1 MFKADKSFFEIF
13 PNAKLGVVVIKNMDN
28 TKNSDEIITLL
39 ENANEEA
46 KKYLVNEQ
54 LSENEVIKVYRE
66 AYTKFKT
73 KKGARSSI
81 EALLKRVKQGKP
93 VGNINPLVD
102 IYNSAS
108 LKFGLPCGAEDIDT
122 FKGDLE
128 LTITSGGDDFYPLG
142 DDKNEPTLDGELCY
156 KDELGAVC
164 RCFNWRDG
172 VRTMITEN
180 TKNAFIIMELIDE
193 NRENVLNEALDY
205 IVENSKKYTLG
216 DANKYILDRENSS
229 LEL

>member
-128 LTITSGGDDFYPLG
+128 LTITSEGDDFYPLG

-172 VRTMITEN
+172 VRTMITES

>member
-122 FKGDLE
+122 HLKV
-128 LTITSGGDDFYPLG
+128 I
-142 DDKNEPTLDGELCY
+142 
-156 KDELGAVC
+156 
-164 RCFNWRDG
+164 
-172 VRTMITEN
+172 
-180 TKNAFIIMELIDE
+180 
-193 NRENVLNEALDY
+193 
-205 IVENSKKYTLG
+205 
-216 DANKYILDRENSS
+216 
-229 LEL
+229 

>member
-28 TKNSDEIITLL
+28 TKNSDEIVTLL

-172 VRTMITEN
+172 IRTMITEN

>member
-1 MFKADKSFFEIF
+1 MFKVNKSFFEIF

-128 LTITSGGDDFYPLG
+128 LTITSGGDDFYPLD

-172 VRTMITEN
+172 VRTMITES

>member
-122 FKGDLE
+122 FKGNLE

-172 VRTMITEN
+172 VRTMITES
-180 TKNAFIIMELIDE
+180 TKNAFVIMELIDE

>member
-1 MFKADKSFFEIF
+1 MFKVNKSFFEIF

>member
-1 MFKADKSFFEIF
+1 MFKANESFFELF
-13 PNAKLGVVVIKNMDN
+13 PNAKLGVVILKDIDN
-28 TKNSDEIITLL
+28 TKTIDEVINLL

-93 VGNINPLVD
+93 VGSINTLVD
-102 IYNSAS
+102 IYNAAS

-122 FKGDLE
+122 FKGDLL
-128 LTITSGGDDFYPLG
+128 LTITSGGDDFFPLG

-156 KDELGAVC
+156 KDDLGAVC

-180 TKNAFIIMELIDE
+180 TKNGFIIMELLDT
-193 NRENVLNEALDY
+193 NRLDTLNEALDF
-205 IVENSKKYTLG
+205 IISNSEKFVNAK
-216 DANKYILDRENSS
+216 ASKYILDKTNNLIEF
-229 LEL
+229 

>member
-1 MFKADKSFFEIF
+1 MCIRDR
-13 PNAKLGVVVIKNMDN
+13 
-28 TKNSDEIITLL
+28 
-39 ENANEEA
+39 
-46 KKYLVNEQ
+46 
-54 LSENEVIKVYRE
+54 YRE

-172 VRTMITEN
+172 VRTMITES

>member
-172 VRTMITEN
+172 VRTMITES

>member
-1 MFKADKSFFEIF
+1 MFKAEKSFFELF
-13 PNAKLGVVVIKNMDN
+13 PNAKLGIVLVKNMDN
-28 TKNSDEIITLL
+28 TNNCDEIISLL
-39 ENANEEA
+39 EDANKEA
-46 KKYLVNEQ
+46 IKYIPNDQ

-66 AYTKFKT
+66 AYQKFKT

-81 EALLKRVKQGKP
+81 EALLKRVKQRKE
-93 VGNINPLVD
+93 VGSINPLVD

-122 FKGDLE
+122 FKGDLL

-156 KDELGAVC
+156 KDEIGAVC

-193 NRENVLNEALDY
+193 NRLDILNQALDFL
-205 IVENSKKYTLG
+205 VENIQKYTNG
-216 DANKYILDRENSS
+216 IASKHILDKENSS

>member
-1 MFKADKSFFEIF
+1 MFKVNKSFFEIF

-54 LSENEVIKVYRE
+54 LSKNEVIKVYRE

-128 LTITSGGDDFYPLG
+128 LTITSGGDDFYPLD

-172 VRTMITEN
+172 VRTMITES

>member
-216 DANKYILDRENSS
+216 DANKYILDRR
-229 LEL
+229 

>member
-108 LKFGLPCGAEDIDT
+108 FKFGLPCGAEDIDT

>member
-1 MFKADKSFFEIF
+1 MFKVNKSFFEIF

-172 VRTMITEN
+172 VRTMITES